1 MNSQLQVLGLNP
13 LEQPLSWLKRGVLE
27 VVVLLVAV
35 VHQVLIEWAVQVAVA
50 VLIHNVFLKPLIL
63 RLQLQ

>member
-35 VHQVLIEWAVQVAVA
+35 VHQVLIEWAVLEAVEA
-50 VLIHNVFLKPLIL
+50 HTHSVYLKPLIL